1 MPGACRHAIECMHRE
16 PVRGRQVRKDEQMI
30 ASVRHTHEERVLLG
44 LIAATAFGCVVS
56 GFIVESPPDVI
67 RGIWHIVSPTNILIT
82 DFIDLGGVGG
92 ALAQAGLL
100 TLLACAAYR
109 LTGARIDGGAVGCL
123 YMLLGFALFGK
134 TLLNVWPIVIG
145 VCLYAR
151 VRKEPIRDHVT
162 TAIFATALAPIFTE
176 VGFNS
181 ALARG
186 IAIPLGF
193 ALCVLIGFVVPPI
206 ATQLFRAHNGFT
218 LYNMGFVAG
227 ILGTVVV
234 AVLQSYGLQGQPEM
248 VWTHGHDAPLLI
260 LTVLILLS
268 LVGTAL
274 ALDRKP
280 WRSYVELHRQT
291 GQAPAD
297 FLETSGT
304 PATLLNMAA
313 VGVISTAYVLIFGAD
328 LNGPVLGGIVS
339 VIGFGACGKHSL
351 NIVPVMVGAVLGA
364 VLKPFGETD
373 PGVVW
378 AVLFGTC
385 LAPIAGRFG
394 PHWGLLA
401 GFLHVSVG
409 QATGSLAA
417 GLNLYG
423 NGFAAGLTAAVVSA
437 VALTFAKRRR
447 STDAPQQVSQVPTA

>member
-1 MPGACRHAIECMHRE
+1 
-16 PVRGRQVRKDEQMI
+16 MI
-30 ASVRHTHEERVLLG
+30 ASDRHTHEERVLLA
-44 LIAATAFGCVVS
+44 LITATAFGAVVF
-56 GFIVESPPDVI
+56 GFVVQSPADVI
-67 RGIWHIVSPTNILIT
+67 RGIGHILSPTNILIT

-100 TLLACAAYR
+100 TLLGCAAYR

-123 YMLLGFALFGK
+123 YMLFGFALFGK

-162 TAIFATALAPIFTE
+162 TAIFACALAPIFTE
-176 VGFNS
+176 VGFNT
-181 ALARG
+181 ALSRG

-206 ATQLFRAHNGFT
+206 ASQLFRAHNGFT

-234 AVLQSYGLQGQPEM
+234 AVLQSYGLDGQPEM
-248 VWTHGHDAPLLI
+248 VWTHGHDTPLLI
-260 LTVLILLS
+260 LTALILIS

-274 ALDRKP
+274 YLDRSP
-280 WRSYVELHRQT
+280 WRSYVALHRQT

-297 FLETSGT
+297 FVETSGAA
-304 PATLLNMAA
+304 ATLINMAA

-328 LNGPVLGGIVS
+328 VNGPVLGGIVS

-351 NIVPVMVGAVLGA
+351 NIVPIMVGVVLGA
-364 VLKPFGETD
+364 LLKPFDLTD

-378 AVLFGTC
+378 AALFGTC

-394 PHWGLLA
+394 PLWGLLA

-409 QATGSLAA
+409 QVTGSLTA

-423 NGFAAGLTAAVVSA
+423 NGFAAGLVAAVVSA
-437 VALTFAKRRR
+437 VALTFSRRR
-447 STDAPQQVSQVPTA
+447 RATDDPQQLSKVPVA